1 MSSKKEIVNEYRKSK
16 KMNQLKMKDKRMN
29 RHVDFNDDNIL
40 NTLPSG
46 VFEKKVSFSKEI
58 LEDNKFINELPEKD
72 LLQTNKIEEKNNI
85 LLEEDNEDD
94 EDQEKF
100 TEDYF
105 EPVVYNPTK
114 K

>member
-29 RHVDFNDDNIL
+29 RHIDFNDDNIL

-58 LEDNKFINELPEKD
+58 LEDNQFISELPEKD
-72 LLQTNKIEEKNNI
+72 LLQNNKIEEKNNI
-85 LLEEDNEDD
+85 LLEE

-100 TEDYF
+100 TENYF

>member
-58 LEDNKFINELPEKD
+58 LEDNQFISELPEKD
-72 LLQTNKIEEKNNI
+72 LLQNNKIEEKNNI
-85 LLEEDNEDD
+85 LLEEE